1 MTVAMAMSKTM
12 TVDMHLTNINGIVTD
27 ITITMFVIVMA
38 MTMTIVIV
46 IVIVSV
52 LLLITIN
59 NMISNTNHGND
70 IITIAINI
78 MMVTIIYNIFAFTI
92 NDTTSSNINI
102 IINN

>member
-1 MTVAMAMSKTM
+1 
-12 TVDMHLTNINGIVTD
+12 MHLTNINAIVID

-59 NMISNTNHGND
+59 TMISKTNQGNA
-70 IITIAINI
+70 IITIAINMI
-78 MMVTIIYNIFAFTI
+78 MVTIMYNTIALTI
-92 NDTTSSNINI
+92 NDTTSSNINNI
-102 IINN
+102 IKKRNQYDRY